1 MQYSLLLK
9 ISNPGGLFYATLAF
23 MIKSKTYTREPVSM
37 VITGLIK
44 GRMSTQL
51 NLKQIISSLIIFKEI
66 NPRNEIIISTYRNQT
81 PKALLKY
88 IDRVVINNDP
98 GPDVYINDRWRL
110 FRGEIKPTI
119 NHNTRFFLLNY
130 NGIKECRN
138 NLVLKTRIEML
149 PENSSQLDNLIEQY
163 FVSRSPDIPEVGF
176 FTEHYSGVRFS
187 IHGIL
192 GEIPGTIQI
201 GKKKTLESIY
211 RESLTF
217 WQNEKQRLTKEHR
230 HVLIVEQILG
240 LNFLFLFCEFPL
252 YSEIH
257 KLNKYYISIKLI
269 KAIIRAEEKNFI
281 FLSLK
286 QSGFAL
292 YKYQGTRYIKT
303 PKDIYKIS
311 RTKIALKLIIVI
323 SKRYKHLVRKY
334 LRARYV
340 LSTIPRN

>member
-1 MQYSLLLK
+1 
-9 ISNPGGLFYATLAF
+9 
-23 MIKSKTYTREPVSM
+23 MIKAKNYTREPISM

-44 GRMSTQL
+44 GRMTNEL
-51 NLKQIISSLIIFKEI
+51 NLEKIISSLILFKEI
-66 NPRNEIIISTYRNQT
+66 NPQNEIIISTYRNET

-88 IDRVVINNDP
+88 IDRVVFNNDP
-98 GPDVYINDRWRL
+98 GPDIFINDRWRM
-110 FRGEIKPTI
+110 FGSQITPAV
-119 NHNTRFFLLNY
+119 NNYTRFFLLNY
-130 NGIKECRN
+130 NGIKLCTN

-149 PENSSQLDNLIEQY
+149 PGDSNQLIDLIEQY
-163 FVSRSPDIPEVGF
+163 IVSRNQDVPQIGF

-201 GKKKTLESIY
+201 GSKKTLESIY

-217 WQNEKQRLTKEHR
+217 WLNQKQRLIKEHR

-257 KLNKYYISIKLI
+257 KLNKYYISFKLVKSLI
-269 KAIIRAEEKNFI
+269 SAEEKNFR

-286 QSGFAL
+286 ESGFTL
-292 YKYQGTRYIKT
+292 YKYQGTKYIKT
-303 PKDIYKIS
+303 PNDIYRIS
-311 RTKIALKLIIVI
+311 RAKIALKLVIVI
-323 SKRYKHLVRKY
+323 GKKYKHMVRKY
-334 LRARYV
+334 FKARQV
-340 LSTIPRN
+340 QTAMLKN

>member
-1 MQYSLLLK
+1 
-9 ISNPGGLFYATLAF
+9 
-23 MIKSKTYTREPVSM
+23 MIKAKNYTREPISM

-44 GRMSTQL
+44 GRMINEL
-51 NLKQIISSLIIFKEI
+51 NLEKIISSLILFKEI
-66 NPRNEIIISTYRNQT
+66 NPQNEIIISTYRNET

-88 IDRVVINNDP
+88 IDRVVVNNDP
-98 GPDVYINDRWRL
+98 GPDIFINDRWRM
-110 FRGEIKPTI
+110 FGSQITPAV
-119 NHNTRFFLLNY
+119 NNYTRFFLLNY
-130 NGIKECRN
+130 NGIKLCTN

-149 PENSSQLDNLIEQY
+149 PGDSNQLIDLIEQY
-163 FVSRSPDIPEVGF
+163 IVSRNQDVPQIGF

-201 GKKKTLESIY
+201 GSKKTLESIY

-217 WQNEKQRLTKEHR
+217 WLNQKQKLIKEHR

-257 KLNKYYISIKLI
+257 KLNKYYISFKLVKSLI
-269 KAIIRAEEKNFI
+269 SAEEKNFR

-286 QSGFAL
+286 ESGFTL
-292 YKYQGTRYIKT
+292 YKYQGTKYIKT
-303 PKDIYKIS
+303 PNDIYRIS
-311 RTKIALKLIIVI
+311 RAKIALKLVIVI
-323 SKRYKHLVRKY
+323 GKKYKHMVRKY
-334 LRARYV
+334 FQARQV
-340 LSTIPRN
+340 QTAMLKN

>member
-1 MQYSLLLK
+1 
-9 ISNPGGLFYATLAF
+9 
-23 MIKSKTYTREPVSM
+23 MIKAKNYTREPISM

-44 GRMSTQL
+44 GRMSNEL
-51 NLKQIISSLIIFKEI
+51 NLEKIISSLILFKEI
-66 NPRNEIIISTYRNQT
+66 NPQNEIIISTYRNET

-88 IDRVVINNDP
+88 IDRVVVNNDP
-98 GPDVYINDRWRL
+98 GPDIFTNDRWRM
-110 FRGEIKPTI
+110 FGSQITPAV
-119 NHNTRFFLLNY
+119 NNNTRFFLLNY
-130 NGIKECRN
+130 NGIKLCTN

-149 PENSSQLDNLIEQY
+149 PGDSNQLIDLIEQY
-163 FVSRSPDIPEVGF
+163 IVSRNQDVPQIGF

-201 GKKKTLESIY
+201 GSKKTLESIY

-217 WQNEKQRLTKEHR
+217 WLNQKQRLIKEHR

-257 KLNKYYISIKLI
+257 KLNKYYISFKLVKSLI
-269 KAIIRAEEKNFI
+269 SAEEKNFK

-286 QSGFAL
+286 ESGFTL
-292 YKYQGTRYIKT
+292 YKYQGTKYIKT
-303 PKDIYKIS
+303 PNDIYRIS
-311 RTKIALKLIIVI
+311 RAKIALKLVIVI
-323 SKRYKHLVRKY
+323 GKKYKHMVRKY
-334 LRARYV
+334 FQARQV
-340 LSTIPRN
+340 QTAMLKN